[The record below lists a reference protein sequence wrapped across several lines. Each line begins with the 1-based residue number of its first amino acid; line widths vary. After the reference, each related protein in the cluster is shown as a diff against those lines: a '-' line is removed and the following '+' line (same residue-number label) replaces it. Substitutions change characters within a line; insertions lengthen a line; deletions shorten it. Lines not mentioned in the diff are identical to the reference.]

1 MLMYSC
7 AGRNWCLG
15 MNPLA
20 EHEKVKECLGDTPYH
35 FAYSGGEIF
44 PSRLADGRVVNHLQ
58 NDSLIIC
65 IL

>member
-1 MLMYSC
+1 MYSC

-15 MNPLA
+15 IQPLA
-20 EHEKVKECLGDTPYH
+20 EHEKVKECLAGASYH
-35 FAYSGGEIF
+35 FVYSGGEIF
-44 PSRLADGRVVNHLQ
+44 PSRLGDGSVVNHLQ

>member
-1 MLMYSC
+1 MYSC

-15 MNPLA
+15 MQPMA
-20 EHEKVKECLGDTPYH
+20 EHEKVKECLEDTSYH
-35 FAYSGGEIF
+35 FVYSGGEIF
-44 PSRLADGRVVNHLQ
+44 PSRLGGGRVVNHLQ